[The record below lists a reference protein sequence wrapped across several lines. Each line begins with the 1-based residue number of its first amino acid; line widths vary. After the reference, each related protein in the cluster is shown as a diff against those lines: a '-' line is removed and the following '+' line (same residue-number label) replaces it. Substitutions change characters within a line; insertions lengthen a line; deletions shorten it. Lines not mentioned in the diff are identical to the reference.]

1 MLRHCLTALC
11 ALLLLVACQV
21 TGPDADADADAAP
34 PRPIMGAEITV
45 TALDAPPSGAPPETL
60 QTEDGAGLVTADHP
74 APPVVEPVA
83 ETASDAA
90 PPAEAVIPAA
100 AVVPAAEIVPAEAV
114 IPAVLKSPEQLRC
127 ERRDGT
133 WARAGKSEARTCV
146 KQTRDGGKQCS
157 KGTQCEGLCLARSGT
172 CAPFA
177 PLFGCNEIFEDDGRR
192 MTLCID

>member
-1 MLRHCLTALC
+1 MLRQNLTALC

-21 TGPDADADADAAP
+21 TGPDADADAAP

-45 TALDAPPSGAPPETL
+45 TALDAPPSGAPAETL
-60 QTEDGAGLVTADHP
+60 QTEDGTGLVTADHP
-74 APPVVEPVA
+74 ALPVVEPVA

-90 PPAEAVIPAA
+90 PAAE
-100 AVVPAAEIVPAEAV
+100 AVVPAEAA

-127 ERRDGT
+127 ERKDGT

>member
-1 MLRHCLTALC
+1 MLRQCLTALC
-11 ALLLLVACQV
+11 AFFLVACQM
-21 TGPDADADADAAP
+21 TAPDADSAP
-34 PRPIMGAEITV
+34 SSPITAEAIIV
-45 TALDAPPSGAPPETL
+45 TSLD
-60 QTEDGAGLVTADHP
+60 
-74 APPVVEPVA
+74 
-83 ETASDAA
+83 A
-90 PPAEAVIPAA
+90 PPAEAPDATAGAELLTGDQPAPLEPAPLESVA
-100 AVVPAAEIVPAEAV
+100 ATETAADVAAAEIVPAEAA

-127 ERRDGT
+127 ERKDGT

-192 MTLCID
+192 VTLCID